1 MKRRILGMLLAVG
14 VATPVG
20 VALAASAQTVPAAS
34 TTVAAA
40 VTASAPRG
48 LCIQNNTGLPFY
60 LPLVDGKCP
69 AASGSNPGYWL
80 SNPPFGIVGLVGPQ
94 GPVGPA
100 GPQGRRGP
108 TGPQGPAG
116 DTSVVPARASVTLTA
131 ADPASQTVT
140 VKGLP
145 AYSTGNIEFAG
156 NNAEARPVG
165 STISVVPI
173 APAGGAT
180 TRSFTVKQAGLG
192 TNSFVLTI
200 TVISFK

>member
-1 MKRRILGMLLAVG
+1 MLLAVG

-20 VALAASAQTVPAAS
+20 VALAASAQTVPAATTTS
-34 TTVAAA
+34 TVAAA
-40 VTASAPRG
+40 VTAYAPRG

-94 GPVGPA
+94 GPVGPE

-116 DTSVVPARASVTLTA
+116 DTSVVPARVSVTLTA
-131 ADPASQTVT
+131 SDPASQTVT
-140 VKGLP
+140 VRDLP
-145 AYSTGNIEFAG
+145 AYSTGKIEFAG
-156 NNAEARPVG
+156 NNAEARPIG
-165 STISVVPI
+165 STISVVPVT
-173 APAGGAT
+173 PAGGAT
-180 TRSFTVKQAGLG
+180 TRSFTVKQSGLG